1 MIKSV
6 FSIIACCF
14 LTILTFAQTASRFPS
29 QDFNHETSIS
39 SIVKTTDSQ
48 LILFWFDNDN
58 KKLFMS
64 KSSDNGISWTNK
76 QQIFQNYSFGL
87 DTIKELN
94 VIQAATSDL
103 ILEFKLNSTANFHYY
118 SVSTDNGIT
127 WPTLSY
133 IRFTSAPLQSVKGFY
148 SSLSSLSNGIVVFTH
163 SFITGTIPK
172 GIYYSKFQSGNWT
185 VHQLI
190 DSSGMWGFI
199 FSPSPNKEMV
209 VYVDSNGTKTDLYF
223 RTSTD
228 LGNSWSAKQLLLAT
242 AYSKSRPR
250 AVKSNNGDL
259 YIFYEELIP
268 TSFNNFYQKEIFY
281 IKSTDGGLSWSSPV
295 RITKFTG
302 DDSFFS
308 VTNSVSD
315 LPILTFISPRNFELN
330 NNKFQAFLLNE
341 NEVISPPA
349 LIYNYPLPDTIPFG
363 SSLNVNAFVDDIS
376 QIESVKLIVVSLG
389 EIDTLEMFDDGLNQD
404 SLAGD
409 RIYGCTINDL
419 NTGAYYL
426 YVSIKNNNQLSNT
439 FYLGRIIVPYNY
451 GTNTYLLELNRIK
464 LPVTNSGILADA
476 YINGIEIGLFDEK
489 SFLFSGG
496 FFMAGKNQNN
506 WWANG
511 VASALRIADYL
522 PGLPGYPNDPRNI
535 IYLVK
540 ASDPPFGESWQ
551 NWSNAVLLGADF
563 YDGNNDGI
571 YSPVDLNQ
579 NGQWDTNEDKPDLL
593 GDITLWCTYND
604 SKPSMLRRFDNVEP
618 QGIIIQQ
625 TIFGIKPAS
634 SHPAD
639 NMFFVRYRIINNN
652 SVSSQFDSVYFG
664 IWMDPDI
671 GQPLGYL
678 DDLAASDTLLKSGYA
693 YNDGDDSDWGINPP
707 AVATTLLQGPVV
719 YIPGETFIDN
729 NSNGIYDPGT
739 DTPIDTAYVRNG
751 ALIGIQDYPGAK
763 NLEPSSIRHFIQS
776 NILIGD
782 PNSSVEL
789 IRYFLGYDSYGNLI
803 DPCTW
808 PYGTV
813 IGVNCSE
820 VNPMFMYSGDPVA
833 NIGWINISPDDQR
846 IMTTAGPFNL
856 TSDQPTDIWV
866 AYVLGRGSNA
876 LNSVTL
882 MKENI
887 QYALETYNN
896 NFTNLPI
903 GVEDY
908 NPVITDFALYQNYP
922 NPFNPSTKIRWQS
935 PVGSWQTLK
944 VFDVLGNEITT
955 LVNEYRDAGKYEIEF
970 PGAATGHGLS
980 LPSGVYFYQL
990 KADNYIETKK
1000 MVLIK

>member
-1 MIKSV
+1 MKKSIFLMAV
-6 FSIIACCF
+6 CYIIAN
-14 LTILTFAQTASRFPS
+14 LTFAQTALRFSS
-29 QDFNHETSIS
+29 QDINHETSIS
-39 SIVKTTDSQ
+39 SIVKTTDNQ
-48 LILFWFDNDN
+48 LILFWFDNDH

-64 KSSDNGISWTNK
+64 KSSDNGISWTNG
-76 QQIFQNYSFGL
+76 QQIFQNYSFGM

-94 VIQAATSDL
+94 IIQSGTSDL
-103 ILEFKLNSTANFHYY
+103 ILEFKLKSTSDLHWY
-118 SVSTDNGIT
+118 SVSTNNGIT
-127 WPTLSY
+127 WSNPSPL
-133 IRFTSAPLQSVKGFY
+133 RFTSAPLQSVKGFY
-148 SSLSSLSNGIVVFTH
+148 SSLGNLSNGIVVFTH
-163 SFITGTIPK
+163 SFISGTTPK
-172 GIYYSKFQSGNWT
+172 GIYYSKYQNNDWT
-185 VHQLI
+185 IHQLI
-190 DSSGMWGFI
+190 DSSGTWGFI

-228 LGNSWSAKQLLLAT
+228 LGNSWSSEQLLLAT

-259 YIFYEELIP
+259 YIFYEEMIP

-295 RITKFTG
+295 RVTKFTG

-315 LPILTFISPRNFELN
+315 QPVLTFISSRNFELN
-330 NNKFQAFLLNE
+330 NNKLRAYLLYE
-341 NEVISPPA
+341 NEIISPPA

-363 SSLNVNAFVDDIS
+363 SSINVNAFVDDIS
-376 QIESVKLIVVSLG
+376 QIESVKLLLVSLG

-409 RIYGCTINDL
+409 RIYGLTINDL

-451 GTNTYLLELNRIK
+451 GTNAYLMELNKIK
-464 LPVTNSGILADA
+464 LPITNDGVLADVSV
-476 YINGIEIGLFDEK
+476 NGTEGGLFEDK
-489 SFLFSGG
+489 TFLFSGG

-511 VASALRIADYL
+511 VASASRIADYL

-535 IYLVK
+535 IYVVK

-551 NWSNAVLLGADF
+551 NWSDAVLLGADF

-579 NGQWDTNEDKPDLL
+579 NGQWDINEDKPDLL

-604 SKPSMLRRFDNVEP
+604 SKPSNLRRFDNVEP
-618 QGIIIQQ
+618 LGIIIQQ

-671 GQPLGYL
+671 GQPLGYF

-693 YNDGDDSDWGINPP
+693 YNDGDDPDWGINPP
-707 AVATTLLQGPVV
+707 AVATTLLQGPVA

-729 NSNGIYDPGT
+729 NSNGIYDPGI
-739 DTPIDTAYVRNG
+739 DIPLDTAFVRNG

-763 NLEPSSIRHFIQS
+763 NLDPSSIRHYIQS
-776 NILIGD
+776 NILIAD

-789 IRYFLGYDSYGNLI
+789 IRYFLGYDRFGNLI

-820 VNPMFMYSGDPVA
+820 VNPLFMYSGDPVA

-846 IMTTAGPFNL
+846 IMTVTGPFNL

-887 QYALETYNN
+887 QYAIETYNN

-908 NPVITDFALYQNYP
+908 KPVITDFALYQNYP
-922 NPFNPSTKIRWQS
+922 NPFNPTTVISWQS

-944 VFDVLGNEITT
+944 VYDVLGNEVAT
-955 LVNEYRDAGKYEIEF
+955 LVDEYKEAGRHKVEF
-970 PGAATGHGLS
+970 KVGQTISLS
-980 LPSGVYFYQL
+980 SGVYIYKLTAGSF
-990 KADNYIETKK
+990 TSSKK
-1000 MVLIK
+1000 MMLIK